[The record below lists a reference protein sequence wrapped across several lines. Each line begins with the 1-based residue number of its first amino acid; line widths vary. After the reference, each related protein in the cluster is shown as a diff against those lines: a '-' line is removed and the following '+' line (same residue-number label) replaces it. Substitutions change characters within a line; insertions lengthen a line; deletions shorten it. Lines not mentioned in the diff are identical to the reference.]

1 MEYLAQEIRSEQL
14 FGAVQALRGA
24 EYLGANVT
32 LPHKP
37 AVMALVD
44 HVSPLARRIGAV
56 NTVFKAGG
64 RLIGD
69 NTDAPAVVRCLR
81 ESLAF
86 APEDERVLLLGAGGA
101 ARGVAVGLLDAGV
114 RRLAIWNRTAQRS
127 RALVQSLARLAPS
140 TVTDIDMVADLGSA
154 LSAATLLVN
163 ATSVGLD
170 GSSVPVSPVT
180 LPKTA
185 RVFDLV
191 YGPSTTPLVRAARA
205 HGLPAEDGLRMLVY
219 QAAASFALW
228 TGLRPPEDIMLKA
241 AVRALGLRQELASS
255 TAGGDET

>member
-1 MEYLAQEIRSEQL
+1 
-14 FGAVQALRGA
+14 
-24 EYLGANVT
+24 
-32 LPHKP
+32 
-37 AVMALVD
+37 MALVD
-44 HVSPLARRIGAV
+44 HVSPLAQRIGAV
-56 NTVFKAGG
+56 NTVFKAEG
-64 RLIGD
+64 RLVGD

-86 APEDERVLLLGAGGA
+86 APGNERVLLLGAGGA

-114 RRLAIWNRTAQRS
+114 RRLAIWNRTARRS
-127 RALVQSLARLAPS
+127 LALVESLARLEPS
-140 TVTDIDMVADLGSA
+140 TATNIDVVADLGAA
-154 LSAATLLVN
+154 LGDATLLVN

-170 GSSVPVSPVT
+170 GSSVPISPAA

-191 YGPSTTPLVRAARA
+191 YGPSTTPLVRSARA
-205 HGLPAEDGLRMLVY
+205 CGLAAEDGLRMLVY

-228 TGLRPPEDIMLKA
+228 TGLRAPEDIMLKA
-241 AVRALGLRQELASS
+241 AARALGLRQERASS